1 MSAIDEVKQRTD
13 IVEVVSQYA
22 SLKKAGRNL
31 TALCPFHSENHPSF
45 FVYPEQQSWH
55 CFGACNTGGDV
66 FSFVMR
72 KEGIGFG
79 EALRLLAQRAGV
91 NLPSRTEREGRK
103 EEKEE
108 LYQINEAAALYFHNL
123 LLNSSAAEKAL
134 SYAAS
139 RGFSPQ
145 TVAAFQLGFSL
156 DSWEALKQYLVEK
169 GHSESTMLTAGLLIE
184 AENGKTHDRF
194 RGKLMFPIHDI
205 KGRTIG
211 FGARALDD
219 SMPKYVNS
227 PQTPTFDKSSSLYGI
242 DLAAATI
249 RQHDTAIIMEGYM
262 DVITAHQ
269 NGVNNAVASMGT
281 AVTETQVNALKKLS
295 RNLILALDA
304 DAAGEEAML
313 RGIGYEN
320 TMDAE
325 VRVIIL
331 PEGKDPDDV
340 IKEDVKI
347 WQDFVDRALPIVDY
361 TFNIVTSHLDL
372 TTAKDQ
378 KLTVEKLAP
387 IVAEIKDTTRQSHY
401 IQKLASLTKKDVRT
415 TEAVISRMKHP
426 PVRRKTPEPKS
437 AAVTR
442 ALRPLVSSPLET
454 DCLALLLQH
463 PELKDNDE
471 DLLPEYFTNSETRE
485 IFASWQQVND
495 LSSLRETLDL
505 PLLELLDTLINK
517 SLPSNNVE
525 RRYADYSRR
534 LRERF
539 LKNRAAKI
547 SEILALEAESGD
559 IDTGRAS
566 LEEEGVEISTQ
577 LRELD
582 ARKNQKR
589 SEMRR

>member
-1 MSAIDEVKQRTD
+1 
-13 IVEVVSQYA
+13 
-22 SLKKAGRNL
+22 
-31 TALCPFHSENHPSF
+31 
-45 FVYPEQQSWH
+45 
-55 CFGACNTGGDV
+55 
-66 FSFVMR
+66 
-72 KEGIGFG
+72 
-79 EALRLLAQRAGV
+79 
-91 NLPSRTEREGRK
+91 
-103 EEKEE
+103 
-108 LYQINEAAALYFHNL
+108 
-123 LLNSSAAEKAL
+123 
-134 SYAAS
+134 
-139 RGFSPQ
+139 
-145 TVAAFQLGFSL
+145 
-156 DSWEALKQYLVEK
+156 
-169 GHSESTMLTAGLLIE
+169 
-184 AENGKTHDRF
+184 
-194 RGKLMFPIHDI
+194 
-205 KGRTIG
+205 
-211 FGARALDD
+211 
-219 SMPKYVNS
+219 
-227 PQTPTFDKSSSLYGI
+227 
-242 DLAAATI
+242 
-249 RQHDTAIIMEGYM
+249 
-262 DVITAHQ
+262 
-269 NGVNNAVASMGT
+269 
-281 AVTETQVNALKKLS
+281 
-295 RNLILALDA
+295 
-304 DAAGEEAML
+304 
-313 RGIGYEN
+313 
-320 TMDAE
+320 
-325 VRVIIL
+325 
-331 PEGKDPDDV
+331 
-340 IKEDVKI
+340 
-347 WQDFVDRALPIVDY
+347 
-361 TFNIVTSHLDL
+361 
-372 TTAKDQ
+372 
-378 KLTVEKLAP
+378 
-387 IVAEIKDTTRQSHY
+387 
-401 IQKLASLTKKDVRT
+401 
-415 TEAVISRMKHP
+415 MKHP